1 MPAIWRRWSV
11 GGGNALHR
19 LQLQVAV
26 KGVRMLKTGGRLVYS
41 TCSLNPIENEAVV
54 ASLLRSFGPRCL
66 RLVDVSASL
75 PQLRRRPGLCSW
87 RVRHRGQWHDS
98 WESLKQRFYEKTP
111 QASPP
116 PAPVPSPCCVL

>member
-41 TCSLNPIENEAVV
+41 TCSLNPVENEA
-54 ASLLRSFGPRCL
+54 
-66 RLVDVSASL
+66 
-75 PQLRRRPGLCSW
+75 
-87 RVRHRGQWHDS
+87 
-98 WESLKQRFYEKTP
+98 
-111 QASPP
+111 
-116 PAPVPSPCCVL
+116 